1 MMNRSSATLNLRN
14 EEREEAFKLQSP
26 SRRIKTRATLGGR
39 QPQPLHVP
47 RPDDREVPPVRGQYG
62 TRVQPLRHRDHRRV
76 HEAKGEVSVV
86 LHQLRA
92 PIEIARL
99 EGFDRELADRH
110 RPHEACLGLDPLAPL
125 NQIRDL
131 GQDGDGDH
139 HLARARLPPAPYPLV
154 PGIAAVQ
161 EGVHRA
167 GIGDGGQSCGSRQR
181 SSSTR
186 SDVSVCPLSNRI
198 LHTQGRCYLPSP
210 PHFSPYRPTAV
221 PPIFPSSSQAEL
233 SPMKTQGSNK
243 DVVFL
248 SGVRTGC
255 GTFGGSLKDHSATAL
270 GAIAARCALERSAV
284 PPDAIGHTVFGNAL
298 QTSPDAI
305 YCARHIGL
313 KAGLPIEVPAVTVN
327 RLCGSGFEAITQGAQ
342 LILLGEAEA
351 VLAGGAESM
360 SQAPHVVRGARWGLR
375 LGPSA
380 PLEDLLWEALKDP
393 QCGLSMAETAE
404 NLADKYKLTRKE
416 VDEVALGSQQRA
428 KQAWDACVFQ
438 DEVVGIPTKKKGQ
451 QVEFR
456 ADEHMRPETTLEVLG
471 SLKSYFKKDGL
482 VTAGNASGISDGAAA
497 TVIASDEYAKAHG
510 LKPLGRLVAWAV
522 VGVEPKYMGIG
533 PAPAARKAL
542 QKAAMKLEQ
551 MDLMEVNEAF
561 APQYLAVEREL
572 GLDRAKTNVHGG
584 AIAIGHPLAASG
596 TRITIHLLHALRQQK
611 KRFGLGSACIGG
623 GQGAAVI
630 VEAFPA

>member
-1 MMNRSSATLNLRN
+1 
-14 EEREEAFKLQSP
+14 
-26 SRRIKTRATLGGR
+26 
-39 QPQPLHVP
+39 
-47 RPDDREVPPVRGQYG
+47 
-62 TRVQPLRHRDHRRV
+62 
-76 HEAKGEVSVV
+76 
-86 LHQLRA
+86 
-92 PIEIARL
+92 
-99 EGFDRELADRH
+99 
-110 RPHEACLGLDPLAPL
+110 
-125 NQIRDL
+125 
-131 GQDGDGDH
+131 
-139 HLARARLPPAPYPLV
+139 
-154 PGIAAVQ
+154 
-161 EGVHRA
+161 
-167 GIGDGGQSCGSRQR
+167 
-181 SSSTR
+181 
-186 SDVSVCPLSNRI
+186 
-198 LHTQGRCYLPSP
+198 
-210 PHFSPYRPTAV
+210 
-221 PPIFPSSSQAEL
+221 
-233 SPMKTQGSNK
+233 MKTQGAGK

-248 SGVRTGC
+248 SGVRTGF
-255 GTFGGSLKDHSATAL
+255 GTFGGSLKDLSANDL
-270 GAIAARCALERSAV
+270 GAHAAHAALERARV
-284 PPDAIGHTVFGNAL
+284 PAAEIGHVVFGNAL
-298 QTSPDAI
+298 QTSADAI
-305 YCARHIGL
+305 YLARHVGL

-342 LILLGEAEA
+342 LILLGEADA

-380 PLEDLLWEALKDP
+380 PLEDLLWESLKDP

-404 NLADKYKLTRKE
+404 GLAEKYKLTRKE

-438 DEVVGIPTKKKGQ
+438 DEVVGISIKKKGKD
-451 QVEFR
+451 VEFR
-456 ADEHMRPETTLEVLG
+456 TDEHMRPETTLEVLL
-471 SLKSYFKKDGL
+471 SLKPYFKKDGL
-482 VTAGNASGISDGAAA
+482 VTAGNASGIADGAAA

-522 VGVEPKYMGIG
+522 AGVEPKYMGIG

-542 QKAAMKLEQ
+542 AKAGMKLEQ
-551 MDLMEVNEAF
+551 MDLVEVNEAF